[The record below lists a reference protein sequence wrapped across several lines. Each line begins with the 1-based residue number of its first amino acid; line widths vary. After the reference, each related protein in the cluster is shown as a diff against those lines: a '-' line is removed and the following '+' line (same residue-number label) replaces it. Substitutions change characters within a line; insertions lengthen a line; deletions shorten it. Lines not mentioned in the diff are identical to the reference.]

1 MVENNLFVTET
12 DAKAVRRTMLLTT
25 AVLFVVLSA
34 LCCLALLIS
43 WQTFLFFEIVAVI
56 SCGVNLL
63 RRPHHY
69 TLRFEGNRL
78 YVTNNS
84 TGEGFEVFDAPAD
97 DFVIKQTKG
106 EEKTDRCSLLVK
118 STALMFGGVKRCKE
132 LKEYISQNF
141 S

>member
-1 MVENNLFVTET
+1 MENNVFVTET

-69 TLRFEGNRL
+69 TLRFEGDRL
-78 YVTNNS
+78 YVTNKS

-106 EEKTDRCSLLVK
+106 EAKTDHCSLLVK